1 MPTGMVDPALTYRDQ
16 DRRAAGRLVAGK
28 DQPMR
33 CAVYGDAEY
42 QLSDDD
48 WEWVRRTAES
58 LGPLT
63 GRRRH
68 ILGRLLRVH
77 CS

>member
-1 MPTGMVDPALTYRDQ
+1 
-16 DRRAAGRLVAGK
+16 
-28 DQPMR
+28 MR

-42 QLSDDD
+42 QLGDDD
-48 WEWVRRTAES
+48 WEWEWVRRTAGS
-58 LGPLT
+58 LGLLT
-63 GRRRH
+63 GSRRH